1 MATGIAKTNWWQP
14 IALAGALGAG
24 LFGLLAVSVEGE
36 TGRDYLSPELRY
48 QVERL
53 KAEVAEQVT
62 TAATLRE
69 RAEILW
75 MWANAYALSGGILPP
90 NLAGALSEA
99 RYSNMAQEAGFDH
112 AGFGFAPGAATV
124 TLDHFIRELQVKDEF
139 PDSLD
144 QLQLSL
150 RGPVLARSWQS
161 FTLTYTVGKLG
172 MAEGGQIALGK
183 DSFADHGRLQ
193 ADNPAA
199 DNYVSI
205 RSSNPSARFARQ
217 SIPERAD
224 RVEALTVQPQLIFRL
239 EGTALEA
246 GETIHVVY
254 GDRAAGSRGFLIQ
267 SYSVDAYQPRIYL
280 DLEAS
285 GHFFTPRWPSL
296 QVLGKDEV
304 VAVRAFAPSVVATGE
319 LFSITVRSEDR
330 FYNRS
335 AGHVPSYKIT
345 LNGRPHSRIPAG
357 DRGLVLVSG
366 LRLDK
371 PGVYRF
377 ALSSDDGKVAG
388 SSNPIWVRRE
398 PANRIF
404 WGETHGHSRFAEG
417 QGTIDG
423 YYRFSREDARLDFS
437 ALSEHDLWLDD
448 GEWQTMQK
456 AVREYS
462 DPGAFVPLLSYEW
475 TAPTTLGG
483 HHNIFFQDT
492 DRQRVGSQVAPLL
505 EQLYEGLRRAYRED
519 DVLVIPHA
527 HMTADWRRS
536 DPTIERLV
544 EITSMHG
551 TFESFGN
558 NYLKEGWEVGFVGAS
573 DNHHN
578 HPGYSNVST
587 GSLATRGGLAAV
599 MANER
604 TADSLF
610 SAMRA
615 RQTYATDGERI
626 ILDARLGDAT
636 MGTRLPAEE
645 PRRIDCRIMGTVA
658 IDRIDVVKNGSVVY
672 SRHYLS
678 REMSS
683 RAWVQVAFES
693 TSEVFQWDNPRG
705 YRIWRG
711 RVEVKGARIREL
723 RAPGLDNPH
732 QDRAVVNEKDPA
744 RIDFRIFT
752 RGRAD
757 ILLVGLD
764 GAGPDTTFT
773 FHLEAT
779 RERGQNQPTPRGNQD
794 LPAEQFELR
803 LGDLEDGRTSHE
815 LRVPD
820 PSTDREHVDR
830 VRLQLVDL
838 EGSADRTLEYTD
850 LAEALP
856 GDYYYLR
863 VTQIDGR
870 MAWSSPFWVGGKA
883 RE

>member
-1 MATGIAKTNWWQP
+1 MSTSMAKTKWWQP
-14 IALAGALGAG
+14 IALAAALGAG
-24 LFGLLAVSVEGE
+24 LFALLAVSVEGE

-53 KAEVAEQVT
+53 KAEVAAQAT

-69 RAEILW
+69 RTEILW
-75 MWANAYALSGGILPP
+75 RWANAYALTGGILPA

-99 RYSNMAQEAGFDH
+99 RNASVARERGFEH
-112 AGFGFAPGAATV
+112 AGFGFAPGMATV
-124 TLDHFIRELQVKDEF
+124 TVDHFIRELQVKDEF
-139 PDSLD
+139 PDSVD

-183 DSFADHGRLQ
+183 DSFADHGSLQ
-193 ADNPAA
+193 ADDPAG

-205 RSSNPSARFARQ
+205 QASNPLARFRRRP
-217 SIPERAD
+217 IPKRAD
-224 RVEALTVQPQLIFRL
+224 LVESLTVQPQLIFRL
-239 EGTALEA
+239 DGTSLEA
-246 GETIHVVY
+246 GETIAVVY
-254 GDRAAGSRGFLIQ
+254 GDRASGSRGFLIQ
-267 SYSVDAYQPRIYL
+267 SYSVDAYQPRVYL

-285 GHFFTPRWPSL
+285 GHFFTPRWPSI
-296 QVLGKDEV
+296 EV
-304 VAVRAFAPSVVATGE
+304 RGTEEVTTVRAFAPSVVAIGE
-319 LFSITVRSEDR
+319 AFSMTVRSEDR

-335 AGHVPSYKIT
+335 AGRIPSYKVT
-345 LNGRPHSRIPAG
+345 LNDRPHSRVPAG
-357 DRGLVLVSG
+357 DQGLVLVSG
-366 LRLDK
+366 LSLDES
-371 PGVYRF
+371 GVYRF
-377 ALSSDDGKVAG
+377 GLRSDDGKIAG
-388 SSNPIWVRRE
+388 SSNPIWALRE
-398 PANRIF
+398 PTNRIF
-404 WGETHGHSRFAEG
+404 WGETHGHTRFAEG

-437 ALSEHDLWLDD
+437 ALSEHDIWLDD
-448 GEWQTMQK
+448 GEWQTMQR
-456 AVREYS
+456 AVKEYA
-462 DPGAFVPLLSYEW
+462 DPGGFVPLLSYEW
-475 TAPTTLGG
+475 SAPRELGG
-483 HHNIFFQDT
+483 HHNVFFRDSN
-492 DRQRVGSQVAPLL
+492 RQRVGSQVAPLL
-505 EQLYEGLRRAYRED
+505 LQLYQGLRRAYRED

-527 HMTADWRRS
+527 HMTGDWRRS
-536 DPTIERLV
+536 DPAVERLV

-578 HPGYSNVST
+578 HPGYSNVTT

-599 MANER
+599 MADER
-604 TADSLF
+604 TTDALF

-626 ILDARLGDAT
+626 ILDARLGGGT
-636 MGTRLPAEE
+636 MGTRLPADAS
-645 PRRIDCRIMGTVA
+645 RRIDCRVMGTAA
-658 IDRIDVVKNGSVVY
+658 IDRIDVVKNGAVVY

-678 REMSS
+678 REISS
-683 RAWVQVAFES
+683 TAWVQLAFES

-705 YRIWRG
+705 YRIWQG
-711 RVEVKGARIREL
+711 QVEVKGARIREL

-732 QDRAVVNEKDPA
+732 QDQASVNEKDPG

-773 FHLEAT
+773 FQLEAT
-779 RERGQNQPTPRGNQD
+779 RERGQNQPSPRGNQD
-794 LPAEQFELR
+794 LPPAQFELR

-820 PSTDREHVDR
+820 PSTDGEHVDR
-830 VRLQLVDL
+830 VRLQHVDL
-838 EGSADRTLEYTD
+838 DGSADRTLEYTD
-850 LAEALP
+850 LAESAP

-870 MAWSSPFWVGGKA
+870 MAWSSPFWVGGKG